1 MLCHLV
7 PLPRK
12 EKPGSVLVYLNVY
25 DLTPMNG
32 YAYWFGLGVYH
43 SGVQVHGVEYGF
55 GAHERETTGIFEV
68 QPGHCPGFTF
78 SKAIYIGSTDLGPNE
93 VRGFMEK
100 LSQEYAGN
108 NYHLIQKNCNHFCSD
123 VCVKLTGKSIPRSK
137 IKLWRMSQSL
147 KHRVVRIMHCTKD
160 EQESDFS
167 SAPSIS
173 AQSPSLPPHLFLPS
187 TTIRS
192 ASDFNKFRHRPPL
205 LPRLISQLPQ
215 SDVCLASSG

>member
-78 SKAIYIGSTDLGPNE
+78 RKAIYIGSTDLGPNE

-100 LSQEYAGN
+100 LSQDLNETKVGQVS
-108 NYHLIQKNCNHFCSD
+108 LDKIQE
-123 VCVKLTGKSIPRSK
+123 GESK
-137 IKLWRMSQSL
+137 KMRSQS
-147 KHRVVRIMHCTKD
+147 RR
-160 EQESDFS
+160 QEAS
-167 SAPSIS
+167 SN
-173 AQSPSLPPHLFLPS
+173 PSLPPNQRHCGIPS
-187 TTIRS
+187 SSVI
-192 ASDFNKFRHRPPL
+192 N
-205 LPRLISQLPQ
+205 
-215 SDVCLASSG
+215 ASSSTIAVK

>member
-12 EKPGSVLVYLNVY
+12 KKPGSVPVYLNVY

-68 QPGHCPGFTF
+68 EPGHCPGFTF
-78 SKAIYIGSTDLGPNE
+78 RKAVYIGSTDLGPNE

-108 NYHLIQKNCNHFCSD
+108 SYHLIQKNCNHFCSD
-123 VCVKLTGKSIPRSK
+123 VCVKLTGKSIPRWVNRLARLGFLCNCVLPTSLNETKVGQVSLDK
-137 IKLWRMSQSL
+137 IQEGENKKMRSQS
-147 KHRVVRIMHCTKD
+147 RR
-160 EQESDFS
+160 QEAS
-167 SAPSIS
+167 SN
-173 AQSPSLPPHLFLPS
+173 PSLPPNQRHCGIPS
-187 TTIRS
+187 SSVI
-192 ASDFNKFRHRPPL
+192 N
-205 LPRLISQLPQ
+205 
-215 SDVCLASSG
+215 ASSSTVAVK